1 MELSIKNKKNH
12 DKNDTND
19 KKKID
24 KSAKNEINHSI
35 LSYIIDNFRNTHI
48 DMFNSIKCHNN
59 KHIIHNN
66 RIKHIIVIG
75 DIHGDYNC
83 LLECLKLADII
94 DKSITYHHKIDDIEW
109 HTRKNIVLVQIG
121 DIIDMKCRFNKT
133 NGDSIDVEKGDNIR
147 IFKLLYKLQ
156 VLAPKNNS
164 KIICLLGNHEID
176 NVIGN
181 FKYTSRNEF
190 MEFYKQYGKEYKNEN
205 DTILGYT
212 ARKTLF
218 SRGNIIAK
226 HLAYN
231 FMSNVVINNWL
242 FIHAGIHMDII
253 KKYTLQDMNSIFKKW
268 LLSDE
273 THKDYNN
280 DIDIL
285 YNSKYSILRDR
296 TLCNLKDTT
305 KNLQYF
311 MSLLKEINKKNK
323 TDIKGII
330 IGHTPQIND
339 GINSVFDNKLWKV
352 DTGMSFAFNGNSK
365 RIHILEIDDKNDT
378 YKVI

>member
-12 DKNDTND
+12 DTND

-24 KSAKNEINHSI
+24 KAAKNEIYNHSI

-48 DMFNSIKCHNN
+48 DMFNTIKCRNN
-59 KHIIHNN
+59 KNIIHNN
-66 RIKHIIVIG
+66 TIKHIIVIG

-121 DIIDMKCRFNKT
+121 DIIDMKCRFNNT
-133 NGDSIDVEKGDNIR
+133 NGDSINVEKGDNIR

-156 VLAPKNNS
+156 VLAPKNKS

-176 NVIGN
+176 NVVGN
-181 FKYTSRNEF
+181 FKYTSYNEF
-190 MEFYKQYGKEYKNEN
+190 MEFYKEYGKDYKNEN

-268 LLSDE
+268 LLSDQ
-273 THKDYNN
+273 TYKDYNN

-352 DTGMSFAFNGNSK
+352 DTGMSLAFNGNSK